1 MYNSLEY
8 NPFTNKIRHATKEP
22 EKPRTYLV
30 YDIEKDKTKV
40 RGYWQ
45 DKGHLYK
52 DNIKQVKAD
61 NWKRALSLATSIC
74 RDKRQACVTVKGMKH
89 SYLINDT
96 GKIIRTFI
104 AKKYIPIKSK
114 HQIKDLIK
122 QYGGLTIYRTLT
134 GLQGEVFF

>member
-8 NPFTNKIRHATKEP
+8 NPFAVKTKRPDKIQ
-22 EKPRTYLV
+22 EKPKVYLV
-30 YDIEKDKTKV
+30 YDVEKDKTKV
-40 RGYWQ
+40 KGYWQ

-52 DNIKQVKAD
+52 DNIKQVKAE

-74 RDKRQACVTVKGMKH
+74 RDKRQACVTVKGQKF
-89 SYLINDT
+89 SYLINAT

-114 HQIKDLIK
+114 DQIKDLIK
-122 QYGGLTIYRTLT
+122 QYGGLTIYKTLT
-134 GLQGEVFF
+134 GLRGEVLF